1 MRHWGSWRVGMRGVI
16 AMCCLALIAIV
27 WAALIAQAEFDRR
40 VTVENAVRQ
49 NSNLAKAF
57 AEHSVRTIRGID
69 AAALVVSAVIL
80 LMGWLFRGTALGAQ
94 GRRRDLGKPDHF
106 RRAQRSG

>member
-1 MRHWGSWRVGMRGVI
+1 MRHWVSRHAGMRGVI
-16 AMCCLALIAIV
+16 AICCLALIVIV
-27 WAALIAQAEFDRR
+27 WAALMVQVEFDRR

-49 NSNLAKAF
+49 NSNLARAF
-57 AEHSVRTIRGID
+57 AEHTVRTIRGID